1 MSNSNSTVVTTIY
14 HLAPEKAALSLVG
27 LVLSPLISALVYW
40 IARRRMKEVE
50 STKSRAHM
58 FYRMISGILLAQFI
72 GHTYWY
78 VAPFWFIAQFV
89 ALGYV
94 ALDVGES
101 FGRLWN
107 RNEHYTPPSDHAP
120 LVEDIGL
127 DKKTNTSHTI
137 ILEDDITSPQ
147 FAENLFIIQ
156 DSVKDMT
163 KRTWMLTVLLLCLT
177 IISCA
182 DGFHLTTTPMSPGL
196 LASYY
201 VHGACLSVAV
211 YGAMIHAHFH
221 LEWRWWVLFSFCW
234 SVIYFFSALFVVM
247 DSPPQYLVL
256 EILNH
261 PGFVAVYGF
270 ASGILLKIQHYFH
283 GMKIDTT
290 DRKELWWGMFAFI
303 LATSISMAT
312 SVYL

>member
-1 MSNSNSTVVTTIY
+1 MNTTVIY
-14 HLAPEKAALSLVG
+14 HFAPEKAALSLVG
-27 LVLSPLISALVYW
+27 LVLSPLISTLVYW

-58 FYRMISGILLAQFI
+58 FYRMMSGILLAQFI

-94 ALDVGES
+94 LLDMGES
-101 FGRLWN
+101 WGRLWN
-107 RNEHYTPPSDHAP
+107 RNEHYIPPSDGAP

-127 DKKTNTSHTI
+127 DKRSNISHTI

-147 FAENLFIIQ
+147 YAENTFIIQ

-163 KRTWMLTVLLLCLT
+163 KRKWMLAVLLFCLV

-182 DGFHLTTTPMSPGL
+182 DGFHLAITPMSPGL
-196 LASYY
+196 LVSYY
-201 VHGACLSVAV
+201 IHGACLSVAV

-221 LEWRWWVLFSFCW
+221 YHERSRDWIWWVLLSFLWSAVYFS
-234 SVIYFFSALFVVM
+234 SALFVVLGL
-247 DSPPQYLVL
+247 PPQYLIL

-261 PGFVAVYGF
+261 PAFIAMYGI
-270 ASGILLKIQHYFH
+270 ASGFLLKTQHYFH
-283 GMKIDTT
+283 GMKLETT
-290 DRKELWWGMFAFI
+290 DRKELWWGI
-303 LATSISMAT
+303 LVFVLSTAIAMAT